1 MAVMPLS
8 FPSNAEFVVVTS
20 NRSIMA
26 TWQDRVKGVCGPKG
40 YDNSTMRRSLQA
52 IVLYEAKRCAS
63 KALSTMKPFQRKAA
77 FLDQCKALVESLDLL
92 YPHQKAEVLW
102 RTATSK
108 EQVSMAERT
117 TFGSKLPPLF
127 SHTSKRV

>member
-1 MAVMPLS
+1 
-8 FPSNAEFVVVTS
+8 
-20 NRSIMA
+20 MA
-26 TWQDRVKGVCGPKG
+26 TWQERVKGIFGPNG

-63 KALSTMKPFQRKAA
+63 KALATMKPFQRKAA

-108 EQVSMAERT
+108 EQVRRT
-117 TFGSKLPPLF
+117 IRVRCFYVSSWLALPILVVFF
-127 SHTSKRV
+127 SLTHR

>member
-1 MAVMPLS
+1 MV
-8 FPSNAEFVVVTS
+8 
-20 NRSIMA
+20 
-26 TWQDRVKGVCGPKG
+26 TWQEKVKGIFGPNG

-63 KALSTMKPFQRKAA
+63 TAMATMKPFQRKAA

-108 EQVSMAERT
+108 EQVRQTREMGRMSH
-117 TFGSKLPPLF
+117 FLLLF
-127 SHTSKRV
+127 LFRHAAHFCWFFAHASVT